1 MGEEG
6 IVHKIFCVNRVS
18 KITIIFTDQN
28 EYTDFGGRPSVY
40 QQRLIDVYEIV
51 RSYL

>member
-1 MGEEG
+1 MGQEG

-18 KITIIFTDQN
+18 ELTTIFTDPN
-28 EYTDFGGRPSVY
+28 EYMDFGGRPSAY